1 MAQGLKKRY
10 SIKLLSSVINGV
22 VGAIL
27 VAIVPKALSPI
38 AYGQFIYLQ
47 DFFAKIIGFLDMGSS
62 IAFFTKLSSNNS
74 RKELIGFYFLY
85 SFSILVLVL
94 LFISILDRLGYLE
107 LFIPNI
113 PAYYIYFGLF
123 FGFFTWFIQIFI
135 KISDAFALTL
145 SVESIKV
152 VHKLLSLLFLFY
164 FVYYTNFNLERYFY
178 FHYISLITFLLILI
192 WLFREKGVLSNL
204 QFKIQNFKLITKEF
218 IEYCHPLVIYNLINI
233 MVGIF
238 DIWLLQ
244 KMGGS
249 REMGFYGLAYSLATI
264 CFLFTVAMT
273 PIITR
278 EFAKSYGEGNIK
290 RMGELF
296 SRYIPMLYGI
306 SAYFAIFLA
315 MQSKN
320 ILIIFT
326 DENFKNAY
334 YVLIIMAFYPIH
346 QTYGQLSGSLFYATG
361 QTKLI
366 RNISLLTQP
375 LGVIISFILI
385 YILNLGAIGLALKMV
400 IIQIIGVN
408 VQLYFNLIFLN
419 LKIKQFIWHQIYSV
433 TIFMLLAILSNW
445 IIDINSPY
453 LEFFIS
459 GLLYTVWV
467 IIFLYFLPQIF
478 AITKDEIKSIL
489 LRLKNVIKRKT

>member
-178 FHYISLITFLLILI
+178 TDAGGTD
-192 WLFREKGVLSNL
+192 KVLPCDELYPYGEIIDAEDDES
-204 QFKIQNFKLITKEF
+204 KHWEWCIKEIVTKED
-218 IEYCHPLVIYNLINI
+218 YYQ
-233 MVGIF
+233 M
-238 DIWLLQ
+238 Q
-244 KMGGS
+244 
-249 REMGFYGLAYSLATI
+249 
-264 CFLFTVAMT
+264 
-273 PIITR
+273 
-278 EFAKSYGEGNIK
+278 
-290 RMGELF
+290 
-296 SRYIPMLYGI
+296 RY
-306 SAYFAIFLA
+306 
-315 MQSKN
+315 
-320 ILIIFT
+320 
-326 DENFKNAY
+326 
-334 YVLIIMAFYPIH
+334 
-346 QTYGQLSGSLFYATG
+346 
-361 QTKLI
+361 
-366 RNISLLTQP
+366 
-375 LGVIISFILI
+375 
-385 YILNLGAIGLALKMV
+385 LKCA
-400 IIQIIGVN
+400 
-408 VQLYFNLIFLN
+408 N
-419 LKIKQFIWHQIYSV
+419 LKLGIIINFRDTYLKPKRIINNEYDKVNQVFVSFVFVCRLVSV
-433 TIFMLLAILSNW
+433 
-445 IIDINSPY
+445 
-453 LEFFIS
+453 
-459 GLLYTVWV
+459 
-467 IIFLYFLPQIF
+467 
-478 AITKDEIKSIL
+478 
-489 LRLKNVIKRKT
+489 